1 MPGVIG
7 WTVLAIAVPVALAL
21 ISTLLGISRHSV
33 GTLIGGSWVTLMLG
47 FILLNTVLLG
57 AGIWLAHLV
66 GPVTNSASVP
76 AAKIYLPL
84 LITSGV
90 PLLAWALVAAAL
102 VFAVIEFVRW
112 WRARQLPPVMRREY
126 QDQAQAFRIEQTP
139 VLKPWYWSGLPPFA
153 PPGEE
158 PGPDGQNQGW
168 EQEVARSQLLAK
180 VPHDATWLLWGLVI
194 LQLVT
199 AWGAWQFRWQPPV
212 VIRDAGV
219 ALAGLVLPALMGYLY
234 AAWSDPAKRRT
245 IGVLWDVG
253 TFWPRSYHP
262 LAPPCYSERAVPELQ
277 RRMWWL
283 HDNGGST
290 LLVAHSQGAV
300 LATASLVQPGCR
312 APGDHPALIT
322 FGSPVCNLYSWG
334 FPAYF
339 TEALLTPLAPG
350 GRAQLRDWRNFY
362 YPTDPI
368 GGPVARDLPAADG
381 SLVDTGLLDPAACWY
396 VYGQTPQSPQG
407 HSGYWA
413 DPRVWELINRLA
425 ADLKTPA
432 PAQEP
437 APAREPTPAQ
447 EPAPA
452 REPTPARD

>member
-1 MPGVIG
+1 
-7 WTVLAIAVPVALAL
+7 
-21 ISTLLGISRHSV
+21 
-33 GTLIGGSWVTLMLG
+33 
-47 FILLNTVLLG
+47 
-57 AGIWLAHLV
+57 
-66 GPVTNSASVP
+66 
-76 AAKIYLPL
+76 
-84 LITSGV
+84 
-90 PLLAWALVAAAL
+90 
-102 VFAVIEFVRW
+102 
-112 WRARQLPPVMRREY
+112 MRREY

-283 HDNGGST
+283 HDNSGKT

-300 LATASLVQPGCR
+300 LATAALVQPGCR
-312 APGDHPALIT
+312 AAGDHPALIT

-339 TEALLTPLAPG
+339 NAELLTPLAPDG
-350 GRAQLRDWRNFY
+350 QARLRDWHNLY

-368 GGPVARDLPAADG
+368 GGPVAGDLPAADG
-381 SLVDTGLLDPAACWY
+381 RPVDTGLLDPAACWY
-396 VYGQTPQSPQG
+396 VYGQPPLTPQG

-413 DPRVWELINRLA
+413 DPRVWTLINRVA
-425 ADLKTPA
+425 AELKAPA
-432 PAQEP
+432 PDREP
-437 APAREPTPAQ
+437 APARG
-447 EPAPA
+447 
-452 REPTPARD
+452 